1 MDIFTLILMNMV
13 YQQHQHNIRFMH
25 IEITHLL
32 HQEFFYTKKIND
44 LSTQATFMQRIAAI
58 ITLVRQK

>member
-1 MDIFTLILMNMV
+1 MDIFTLILIKMV
-13 YQQHQHNIRFMH
+13 YQQHH

-44 LSTQATFMQRIAAI
+44 LSTQATIMQ
-58 ITLVRQK
+58 